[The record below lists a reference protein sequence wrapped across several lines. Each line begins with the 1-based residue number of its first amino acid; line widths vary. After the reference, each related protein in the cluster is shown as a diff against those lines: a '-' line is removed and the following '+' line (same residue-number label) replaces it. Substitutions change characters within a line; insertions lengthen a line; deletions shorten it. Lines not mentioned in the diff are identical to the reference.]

1 MVGLVGKNKVAR
13 KDSDWERERER
24 EIEKEIER
32 FSGIDLD
39 LGIQKW
45 LRNR

>member
-24 EIEKEIER
+24 EIER
-32 FSGIDLD
+32 LSGIDLD